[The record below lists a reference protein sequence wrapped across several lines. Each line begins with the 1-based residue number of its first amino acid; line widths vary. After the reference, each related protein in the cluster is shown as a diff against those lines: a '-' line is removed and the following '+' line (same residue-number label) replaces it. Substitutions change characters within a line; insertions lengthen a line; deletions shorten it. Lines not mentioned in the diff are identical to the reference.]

1 MHGRQCPGALRCY
14 YSVPRLL
21 IRNARFLPRD
31 AMLAR
36 YLLCQSVRPLQAGIV
51 SKRLDES
58 RWFLA
63 WRLPPAYPTP
73 CCKEIWMSPEI
84 CVLPPRNFL
93 PNSGLKTVSPRQVDR
108 VINKTRRRRRRS
120 SLLTTPIRQST
131 SRGCLLQVG
140 QLQPSDFITLICCG
154 FVDWLTARRAVR
166 LRRHS
171 YLLVSC

>member
-108 VINKTRRRRRRS
+108 VVNKTRRRRRRRS
-120 SLLTTPIRQST
+120 SLELVDDTYTTVDESWLVITRRST
-131 SRGCLLQVG
+131 ATLQLHYCDLLWIFLWIG
-140 QLQPSDFITLICCG
+140 
-154 FVDWLTARRAVR
+154 
-166 LRRHS
+166 
-171 YLLVSC
+171 